1 MQVNV
6 IKPDTVLVN
15 WTLAQHLLQLQL
27 QLQIVYNPVQANYY
41 IVHPVLNPAT
51 EFVYL
56 ENLQPY
62 TSYQLV
68 MRTANLSSVFLHTDT
83 NYFSTSGRITPGLES
98 DKNITGL
105 SVEKLIFPHSLLKIK
120 ENLEIICCPAAVLQ
134 CCTTYYVLYYP
145 FLKNLTLFFS
155 NFTTENYQQ

>member
-15 WTLAQHLLQLQL
+15 WTLGQHLLHHQL
-27 QLQIVYNPVQANYY
+27 QLQIVYNPVQASYY

-56 ENLQPY
+56 ENLQPF

-68 MRTANLSSVFLHTDT
+68 MRTANLSSVFLTTET
-83 NYFSTSGRITPGLES
+83 NYFSTSGISCELSSRSGLF
-98 DKNITGL
+98 KAAYLNQ
-105 SVEKLIFPHSLLKIK
+105 IK
-120 ENLEIICCPAAVLQ
+120 VLP
-134 CCTTYYVLYYP
+134 TYSAQY
-145 FLKNLTLFFS
+145 
-155 NFTTENYQQ
+155 